1 MKVYALIGASGT
13 GKSHHASRLAHENN
27 ISLILDDG
35 LLIQNNQVVA
45 GWSAKREATRI
56 GAARRAL
63 LTNPEHAAEIKQ
75 KLKELTP
82 PKILLIATSE
92 RMAQRLSQKLEL
104 PIPEKYIH
112 IEDILPP
119 KTIEK
124 ALKLRKT
131 KNRHVVPL
139 PHFAIKKDFPGYL
152 ISPLRSIFNRSGQKK
167 LSMERSIVRPVYS
180 TLGNFFIAEQVII
193 NLVTYL
199 CEEVPAIQKVNK
211 VKVLSNARGII
222 LEIDL
227 TLYLYPNMKDT
238 LMETQKIIKK
248 HLEYLTG
255 FYLKEVNV
263 SAVKLS
269 LDLPEFSKI
278 TQQSEDTPSEA
289 DMKQMNLIKH
299 PTES

>member
-13 GKSHHASRLAHENN
+13 GKSHHASRLAHEHE

-35 LLIQNNQVVA
+35 LLIQNNQIVA

-56 GAARRAL
+56 GAARCAL
-63 LTNPEHAAEIKQ
+63 LTNREHVTEIQQ
-75 KLKELTP
+75 KLKELKP
-82 PKILLIATSE
+82 AKILLIATSE
-92 RMAQRLSQKLEL
+92 RMAQRLSQKLDIPL
-104 PIPEKYIH
+104 PEQYIH
-112 IEDILPP
+112 IEDILPS

-139 PHFAIKKDFPGYL
+139 PNFAIKKDFPGYL

-193 NLVTYL
+193 NLVNYL
-199 CEEVPAIQKVNK
+199 CEDMPAIQKVNK
-211 VKVLSNARGII
+211 IKVLSNSRGII
-222 LEIDL
+222 LEIEL
-227 TLYLYPNMKDT
+227 TLYLFPNMKDI
-238 LMETQKIIKK
+238 LMEAQKIVKEQ
-248 HLEYLTG
+248 LEYLTG

-263 SAVKLS
+263 SAIKLS
-269 LDLPEFSKI
+269 LELPEFSKK
-278 TQQSEDTPSEA
+278 TQKSEDSSAEVE
-289 DMKQMNLIKH
+289 MKQMSPASNIS
-299 PTES
+299 ES